1 MSKHMDK
8 QAQAL
13 TVMMNHHL
21 THQYTTEDAKQR
33 NLDAHIKEFRHL
45 DSMPVAYFSQGIWM
59 ELNQLFEGYSED

>member
-21 THQYTTEDAKQR
+21 THEHTTEDAKQR
-33 NLDAHIKEFRHL
+33 NLDAHIKEFKHL
-45 DSMPVAYFSQGIWM
+45 DSLDVSHFSQDVWM
-59 ELNQLFEGYSED
+59 ELNQLFEGYR